1 MCIKILALQHQ
12 LNEQQQKAI
21 LGGQK
26 EPVYACAKN
35 GSQYI
40 CLPSSRFTNG
50 SSYKNAFPLPAVD
63 GGPDKV
69 IYYSDES
76 IKVK

>member
-1 MCIKILALQHQ
+1 MCIEILALQRQ

-21 LGGQK
+21 SGGEK

-35 GSQYI
+35 GDQYI
-40 CLPSSRFTNG
+40 CLPSARFTNG
-50 SSYKNAFPLPAVD
+50 GSYKNAFALPATD

-69 IYYSDES
+69 FYYSDDS
-76 IKVK
+76 IKTK